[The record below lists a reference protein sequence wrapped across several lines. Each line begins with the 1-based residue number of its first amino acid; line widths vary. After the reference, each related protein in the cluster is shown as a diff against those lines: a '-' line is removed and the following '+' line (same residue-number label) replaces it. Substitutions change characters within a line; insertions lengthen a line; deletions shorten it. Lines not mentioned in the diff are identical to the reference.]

1 MKKGFSF
8 LLLLVSGITA
18 AQLNCTVTVNS
29 ETIANAN
36 PQTFKTLE
44 KSISEFVN
52 KTDWTGES
60 YKQHEKIE
68 CSMYI
73 TLNSFNA
80 EQYSATI
87 QVQSARPVYNSSY
100 SSPILN
106 INDKDFDFRYQE
118 FQQMIFNPA
127 DFDSN
132 LISVLAFYSYMII
145 GCDGDTFSPK
155 GGGSWLEVAQQIASV
170 AQQSGYKG
178 WKQTDG
184 NQNRYFLIND
194 MLSTT
199 YEPFRNAMYEYHFD
213 GMDKMADNPKLA
225 KETVAEAIKTLTT
238 LHSVRPNSYL
248 SRIFFDA
255 KSDEIVQVFSGG
267 PGVPVADV
275 VSNLNKISP
284 LNSGKW
290 TQIKY

>member
-8 LLLLVSGITA
+8 LLLLVSGIAA

-225 KETVAEAIKTLTT
+225 KETVSEAIKTLTT

-255 KSDEIVQVFSGG
+255 KSDEIVQIFSGG